1 MKIGILTYWSS
12 SDNYGQVLQCY
23 ALQRYLINQG
33 HDAFLIKY
41 NPSNET
47 IPIWRKLINN
57 LSFQKI
63 VYKFSSQRRKD
74 KQNFIL
80 EQHLRDFNRKLN
92 VKRQFDEF
100 RHEYIHSTDIVYSSI
115 DELRNSPPEADAYI
129 CGSDQVWNNSL
140 LLRNA
145 AAWYLSFGKEN
156 VKRFSYAASIG
167 RSLQKEEM
175 PTFRKYLAKFDA
187 ISVRE
192 DSAREL
198 CVQAGFPQTLVTLDP
213 TLMLPI
219 ENFRRLEHCN
229 GFQEHYMFLYV
240 LNVSTQEEIYWKE
253 IQAYLQTTNLD
264 LKIVCSS
271 GYMQAREL
279 LESHHNIQATIP
291 EWLGYIDDA
300 QCVMSTSF
308 HGVVFCIKMHKPFL
322 AIMLTN
328 KYAKGND
335 RIISLLHQLDLSS
348 RIYNPN
354 KSIDVQ
360 MTPVI
365 DWDKVEQ
372 KISALQKVSREFLNR
387 L

>member
-80 EQHLRDFNRKLN
+80 EQHLRDFNQKLN

-167 RSLQKEEM
+167 RYLQKEEM

-198 CVQAGFPQTLVTLDP
+198 CVQAGFPQTQVTLDP

-253 IQAYLQTTNLD
+253 IQAYLQTTNLA

-300 QCVMSTSF
+300 QCVMTTSF

-372 KISALQKVSREFLNR
+372 KIFALQKVSREFLNR

>member
-80 EQHLRDFNRKLN
+80 EQHLRDFNQKLN

-198 CVQAGFPQTLVTLDP
+198 CVQAGFPQTQVTLDP

-300 QCVMSTSF
+300 QCVMTTSF

-372 KISALQKVSREFLNR
+372 KIFALQKVSREFLNR

>member
-167 RSLQKEEM
+167 RYLQKEEM

-198 CVQAGFPQTLVTLDP
+198 CVQAGFPQTQVTLDP

-253 IQAYLQTTNLD
+253 IQAYLQTTNLA

-300 QCVMSTSF
+300 QCVMTTSF

-372 KISALQKVSREFLNR
+372 KIFALQKVSREFLNR

>member
-80 EQHLRDFNRKLN
+80 EQHLRDFNQKLN

-198 CVQAGFPQTLVTLDP
+198 CVQAGFPQTQVTLDP

-300 QCVMSTSF
+300 QCVMTTSF

-322 AIMLTN
+322 AIMLKN

-372 KISALQKVSREFLNR
+372 KIFALQKVSREFLNR

>member
-80 EQHLRDFNRKLN
+80 EQHLRDFNQKLN

-167 RSLQKEEM
+167 RYLQKEEM

-198 CVQAGFPQTLVTLDP
+198 CVQAGFPQTQVTLDP

-219 ENFRRLEHCN
+219 ENFRRFEHCN

-300 QCVMSTSF
+300 QCVMTTSF

-335 RIISLLHQLDLSS
+335 RIISLLNQLDLSS

-372 KISALQKVSREFLNR
+372 KIFALQKVSREFLNR

>member
-145 AAWYLSFGKEN
+145 AAWFLSFGKEN

-167 RSLQKEEM
+167 RYLQKKEM

-198 CVQAGFPQTLVTLDP
+198 CVQAGFPQTQVTLDP

-253 IQAYLQTTNLD
+253 IQAYLQTTNLA

-300 QCVMSTSF
+300 QCVMTTSF

-335 RIISLLHQLDLSS
+335 RIISLLNQLDLSS

-372 KISALQKVSREFLNR
+372 KIFALQKVSREFLNR

>member
-167 RSLQKEEM
+167 RYLQKEEM

-198 CVQAGFPQTLVTLDP
+198 CVQAGFPQTQVTLDP

-300 QCVMSTSF
+300 QCVMTTSF

-372 KISALQKVSREFLNR
+372 KIFALQKVSREFLNR